1 MNWQIEQ
8 SCPQCGAAATLAETD
23 HLLACAFCRT
33 RLYLVP
39 DGPVRYHIAPATPG
53 PGGGE
58 LLYFPYW
65 RFRGASFSVNA
76 TELTGRIAD
85 TSRLA
90 VPVPGLPTSLGLRP
104 QVLKLRFVNPGMT
117 GRFIVPDPP
126 APEAAPAPRRLPR
139 GGSYQGFIGETLSL
153 IHAPYFLRDETL
165 FDGILGRPVAAC
177 PAGEREWLRA
187 APPSPV
193 GQVRFIPTLCPH
205 CGWDMEGRRD
215 SLVLLCRN
223 CDSAWHCPDQAFEPV
238 SCVVLPPPPDGGEIA
253 LFLPF
258 WRMRACIEGIALDS
272 RADLIRLANLPR
284 AITASLEAAPLHF
297 WSPAFKV
304 HPSLY
309 ARWSRQMTV
318 FSPADDAAAAR
329 LPAAPLHPVTL
340 ALAEAAEAIVLT
352 IAQLIAERRKVS
364 PLLADLRVTLR
375 EARLEYHPFLACGNE
390 LRHPGMGVVLDRTAL
405 DFGSGL

>member
-1 MNWQIEQ
+1 MHWQIEQ

-23 HLLACAFCRT
+23 RLLACAFCRT

-39 DGPVRYHIAPATPG
+39 DGPFRYHIAPVA

-58 LLYFPYW
+58 LLYVPYW
-65 RFRGASFSVNA
+65 RFRGASFSVTA
-76 TELTGRIAD
+76 AELTGRIVD

-104 QVLKLRFVNPGMT
+104 QVLKLRFVNPGTT
-117 GRFIVPDPP
+117 GRFIAPDPP

-139 GGSYQGFIGETLSL
+139 GIFYRGFVGETLSL
-153 IHAPYFLRDETL
+153 IHAPYLLRDETL
-165 FDGILGRPVAAC
+165 FDGILSRPVAAC
-177 PAGEREWLRA
+177 PTREQERLRA
-187 APPSPV
+187 APPTPA
-193 GQVRFIPTLCPH
+193 GQVRFVPTLCPR
-205 CGWDMEGRRD
+205 CGWDMEGRQD

-223 CDSAWHCPDQAFEPV
+223 CDSAWHCPGQAFEPV
-238 SCVVLPPPPDGGEIA
+238 SFSVLPPPPDGGEIA

-258 WRMRACIEGIALDS
+258 WRMRACIEGMALDS

-284 AITASLEAAPLHF
+284 TTTAALEAAPLHF
-297 WSPAFKV
+297 WSPAFKI
-304 HPSLY
+304 HPALY
-309 ARWSRQMTV
+309 ARWSRQMTL
-318 FSPADDAAAAR
+318 FSPADDAESVR
-329 LPAAPLHPVTL
+329 LPAAPLHAVTL
-340 ALAEAAEAIVLT
+340 PLAEAAEAIVLT
-352 IAQLIAERRKVS
+352 ITQLIADRRKAY

-375 EARLEYHPFLACGNE
+375 EARLEYHPFLARGNE